1 MPDVW
6 FEMEMD
12 DFALMSKGYWSRRK
26 RDEMN
31 FANVAFIIDAFAT
44 GLSGKKANY
53 KTFIKGWFGEY
64 DKPMTQEQ
72 LNKRSEEIM
81 KRVELTNKILA
92 EKEKMYG
99 RAAKNSN

>member
-1 MPDVW
+1 
-6 FEMEMD
+6 MD
-12 DFALMSKGYWSRRK
+12 DFRLMSKGYWSRRK

-92 EKEKMYG
+92 EKEKMFNG